1 VVLAVSP
8 NDTQVLIND
17 QVRQL
22 FYIYSV
28 SGGSATTIGGMGNA
42 AAWTPDSQT
51 LYITDNA
58 SLNNTNEGITGH
70 TDTLYVYNANT
81 GWTTYALP
89 RARSPIRCRQAF
101 CPRMRLRIRC
111 REMWPS
117 PARRKPRLS

>member
-42 AAWTPDSQT
+42 AAWTRIPRRFTSP
-51 LYITDNA
+51 
-58 SLNNTNEGITGH
+58 
-70 TDTLYVYNANT
+70 
-81 GWTTYALP
+81 TTH
-89 RARSPIRCRQAF
+89 R
-101 CPRMRLRIRC
+101 
-111 REMWPS
+111 
-117 PARRKPRLS
+117 